1 MTKNIAVI
9 RGDGIGPEI
18 VNEALRVLDKIAELY
33 GHTFH
38 YTDVDMGGCAIDKWG
53 DPLPQEMLDKCVASD
68 SVLLGA
74 VGGDKWNDVPGPKR
88 PEKGAAPARGYGC
101 LQQQPPGEDL
111 AAAL

>member
-74 VGGDKWNDVPGPKR
+74 VGGARKR
-88 PEKGAAPARGYGC
+88 VCCACARVWVFTATTARRRSGRSS
-101 LQQQPPGEDL
+101 LTL
-111 AAAL
+111 LR